1 MSFIFIINIFVYF
14 FLQIVKLSYISS
26 YFKNRKFSG
35 INPFII
41 LFLFK
46 LPVDLFKVVIG
57 PPFLL
62 ENGIENIYYNIAIAI
77 TSLSIFVEYL
87 LLRFA
92 FLISNKYTFNS
103 YSLNIKTRYS
113 KMIHASIVFYFLFF
127 LSFYMLTS
135 SSFGFF
141 NWLKDPRTGYQ
152 LHRVGAGQFWVFSIS
167 FLSVSFTIFTLYVK
181 KNINLFI
188 FLLFYLYSAFLLGSK
203 GIVLDF
209 LVFFIIILWVRRFQ
223 NLKKV
228 FIIILPLAL
237 VLMLINFFSSI
248 GFNGDGTDYEKVLS
262 YFDYYI
268 NSAMY
273 FKEYYSGK
281 ISLFY
286 GQIYF
291 SDFWSLI
298 PRGLF
303 PNKPYVYGITLVNE
317 YFFPGAAAET
327 NTPAFGGPISYF
339 ADFGILGVI
348 LMTFIDPFKFIYYF
362 FLCQLLKNYDHL
374 KIKNN
379 LYVFIMFLFFTAPF
393 FLFSLSFPLNMLF
406 LLFVSLILLFI
417 NKINYTR

>member
-14 FLQIVKLSYISS
+14 FLQFVKLSYISS

-113 KMIHASIVFYFLFF
+113 KMIHASIIFYFLFF
-127 LSFYMLTS
+127 LSFYMLSS

-167 FLSVSFTIFTLYVK
+167 FLSVSFAIFTLYVK

-188 FLLFYLYSAFLLGSK
+188 YLLFYLYSAFLLGSK

-228 FIIILPLAL
+228 FLITLPVAL
-237 VLMLINFFSSI
+237 VLMLVNFFSSM

-291 SDFWSLI
+291 SDFWNLI

-348 LMTFIDPFKFIYYF
+348 LMTFIDPFKFVYYF
-362 FLCQLLKNYDHL
+362 FLCQLLKNYDYL

-417 NKINYTR
+417 NKINYTK

>member
-14 FLQIVKLSYISS
+14 FLQFVKLSYISS

-113 KMIHASIVFYFLFF
+113 KMIHASIIFYFLFF
-127 LSFYMLTS
+127 LSFYMLSS

-152 LHRVGAGQFWVFSIS
+152 LHRVGAGKFWVFSIS
-167 FLSVSFTIFTLYVK
+167 FLSVSFAILTLYVK

-228 FIIILPLAL
+228 FLITLPVAL
-237 VLMLINFFSSI
+237 VLMLVNFFSSM

-291 SDFWSLI
+291 SDFWNLI

-348 LMTFIDPFKFIYYF
+348 LMTFIDPFKFVYYF
-362 FLCQLLKNYDHL
+362 FLCQLLKNYDYL

-417 NKINYTR
+417 NKINYTK

>member
-14 FLQIVKLSYISS
+14 FLQFVKLSYISS

-113 KMIHASIVFYFLFF
+113 KMIHASIVFYFLFL

-135 SSFGFF
+135 SSFGFV

-188 FLLFYLYSAFLLGSK
+188 FLLFYLYSAYLLGSK

-209 LVFFIIILWVRRFQ
+209 LVFFIIVLWVRRFQ

-228 FIIILPLAL
+228 FLIILPLAL
-237 VLMLINFFSSI
+237 VLMLVNFFSSM

-362 FLCQLLKNYDHL
+362 FLCQLLKNYDYL

-379 LYVFIMFLFFTAPF
+379 LYVFIMFLFFTSPF

-406 LLFVSLILLFI
+406 LLLVSFILLFI
-417 NKINYTR
+417 NKINYLR

>member
-303 PNKPYVYGITLVNE
+303 PDKPYVYGITYVNE
-317 YFFPGAAAET
+317 YFFPGAAAES
-327 NTPAFGGPISYF
+327 NTPAFGGPISYY
-339 ADFGILGVI
+339 ADL
-348 LMTFIDPFKFIYYF
+348 
-362 FLCQLLKNYDHL
+362 
-374 KIKNN
+374 
-379 LYVFIMFLFFTAPF
+379 VF
-393 FLFSLSFPLNMLF
+393 
-406 LLFVSLILLFI
+406 
-417 NKINYTR
+417 

>member
-1 MSFIFIINIFVYF
+1 MSFIFLINIFIYF
-14 FLQIVKLSYISS
+14 FLQFVKLGYISS

-46 LPVDLFKVVIG
+46 LPVDLFKVLIG

-77 TSLSIFVEYL
+77 TSLSIFIDYL

-92 FLISNKYTFNS
+92 FIISNKYTFNS
-103 YSLNIKTRYS
+103 YSLNIKTSYT
-113 KMIHASIVFYFLFF
+113 KMIYASIVFYFLFF
-127 LSFYMLTS
+127 LSFYILTS
-135 SSFGFF
+135 SSFGFV
-141 NWLKDPRTGYQ
+141 NWLMDPRTGYQ

-167 FLSVSFTIFTLYVK
+167 FLSVSFAIFTFYVK
-181 KNINLFI
+181 KNINLFM

-228 FIIILPLAL
+228 FLIILPLAL
-237 VLMLINFFSSI
+237 VLMLVNFFSSM

-327 NTPAFGGPISYF
+327 NTPAFGGPINYF

-362 FLCQLLKNYDHL
+362 FLCQLLKNYDYI

-379 LYVFIMFLFFTAPF
+379 LFVFIMFLFFTAPF

-406 LLFVSLILLFI
+406 LLMVSLILLFI
-417 NKINYTR
+417 NKINYIK

>member
-1 MSFIFIINIFVYF
+1 MSFIFIINIFIYF
-14 FLQIVKLSYISS
+14 FLQFVKLSYISS

-57 PPFLL
+57 PPFIL

-92 FLISNKYTFNS
+92 FLISNKFTFNS
-103 YSLNIKTRYS
+103 YTLNIKTRYS
-113 KMIHASIVFYFLFF
+113 RMINASIVFYFLFF
-127 LSFYMLTS
+127 LSFFMLTS

-167 FLSVSFTIFTLYVK
+167 FLSVSFAIFSLYVK

-209 LVFFIIILWVRRFQ
+209 LVFFIIILWIRRFQ

-228 FIIILPLAL
+228 FLIILPLAL
-237 VLMLINFFSSI
+237 VLMLVNFFSSM

-273 FKEYYSGK
+273 YKEYYSGK

-298 PRGLF
+298 PRGFF

-339 ADFGILGVI
+339 ADFGISGVI

-362 FLCQLLKNYDHL
+362 FLCQLLKNYDYL

-379 LYVFIMFLFFTAPF
+379 LLVFIMFLFFTAPF

-406 LLFVSLILLFI
+406 LLLVTMILLFI
-417 NKINYTR
+417 NKINYIK

>member
-14 FLQIVKLSYISS
+14 FLQFVKLSYISS
-26 YFKNRKFSG
+26 YFKSRKFSG

-62 ENGIENIYYNIAIAI
+62 ENGIENVYYNIAIAI

-103 YSLNIKTRYS
+103 YSLNIKTRYL
-113 KMIHASIVFYFLFF
+113 KMMHASIVFYFLFF

-135 SSFGFF
+135 SSFGFV

-237 VLMLINFFSSI
+237 VLMLVNFFSSM

-362 FLCQLLKNYDHL
+362 FLCQLLKNYDYI

-379 LYVFIMFLFFTAPF
+379 LFVFIMFLFFTAPF

-406 LLFVSLILLFI
+406 LLLVSLILLFI
-417 NKINYTR
+417 NKINYLR

>member
-14 FLQIVKLSYISS
+14 FLQFVKLSYISS

-62 ENGIENIYYNIAIAI
+62 ENGIENVYYNIAIAI

-103 YSLNIKTRYS
+103 YSLNIKTRYL
-113 KMIHASIVFYFLFF
+113 KMMHASIVFYFLFF

-135 SSFGFF
+135 SSFGFV

-188 FLLFYLYSAFLLGSK
+188 FLLFYLYSAYLLGSK

-209 LVFFIIILWVRRFQ
+209 LVFFIIVLWVRRFQ

-228 FIIILPLAL
+228 FLIILPLAL
-237 VLMLINFFSSI
+237 VLMLVNFFSSM

-362 FLCQLLKNYDHL
+362 FLCQLLKNYDYI

-379 LYVFIMFLFFTAPF
+379 LFVFIMFLFFTAPF

-417 NKINYTR
+417 NKINYLR

>member
-14 FLQIVKLSYISS
+14 FLQFVKLSYISS

-62 ENGIENIYYNIAIAI
+62 ENGIENVYYNIAIAI

-103 YSLNIKTRYS
+103 YSLNIKTRYL
-113 KMIHASIVFYFLFF
+113 KMMHASIVFYFLFF

-135 SSFGFF
+135 SSFGFV

-237 VLMLINFFSSI
+237 VLMLVNFFSSM

-362 FLCQLLKNYDHL
+362 FLCQLLKNYDYI

-379 LYVFIMFLFFTAPF
+379 LFVFIMFLFFTAPF

-406 LLFVSLILLFI
+406 LLLVSLILLFI
-417 NKINYTR
+417 NKINYLR

>member
-14 FLQIVKLSYISS
+14 FLQFVKLSYISS

-113 KMIHASIVFYFLFF
+113 KMIHASIIFYFLFF
-127 LSFYMLTS
+127 LSFYMLSS

-152 LHRVGAGQFWVFSIS
+152 LLWVGAGQFWVFSIS
-167 FLSVSFTIFTLYVK
+167 FLSVSFAIFTLYVK

-188 FLLFYLYSAFLLGSK
+188 YLLFYLYSAFLLGSK

-228 FIIILPLAL
+228 FLITLPVAL
-237 VLMLINFFSSI
+237 VLMLVNFFSSM

-291 SDFWSLI
+291 SDFWNLI

-348 LMTFIDPFKFIYYF
+348 LMTFIDPFKFVYYF
-362 FLCQLLKNYDHL
+362 FLCQLLKNYDYL

-417 NKINYTR
+417 NKINYTK